1 MNVTPLKND
10 TDLQKAFGKIADT
23 SQKEYIRKIAKLIIE
38 NEISKDKIRAILSE
52 FSIRS
57 VKDIKDELLNLL
69 IDYANLILEDSLL
82 TDNEKENFGFLKLY
96 FEIKVGDFYKFKY
109 QEIKTIL
116 HKEFEKLYADD
127 LVTQEESEYNVIL
140 QDMFDLSYDQFDK
153 IKEEVVLKSIERG
166 ANITDLDTANIKI
179 LKRKNIIKEWF
190 EKIYNIF

>member
-10 TDLQKAFGKIADT
+10 TDLQEAFREIAKT
-23 SQKEYIRKIAKLIIE
+23 SKKEYIRKIAELVVE
-38 NEISKDKIRAILSE
+38 NEISKDKIRGILSE
-52 FSIRS
+52 FSIRN

-69 IDYANLILEDSLL
+69 IDYANLILEDNLL
-82 TDNEKENFGFLKLY
+82 TENEKENFYFLKLY

-153 IKEEVVLKSIERG
+153 IKEEIVLKSIERG
-166 ANITDLDTANIKI
+166 ADITDLDTANIKI